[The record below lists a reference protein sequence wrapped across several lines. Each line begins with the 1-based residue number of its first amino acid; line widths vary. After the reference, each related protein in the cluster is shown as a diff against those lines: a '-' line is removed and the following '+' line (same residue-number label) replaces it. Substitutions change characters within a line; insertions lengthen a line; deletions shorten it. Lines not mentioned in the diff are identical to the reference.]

1 MAWIPPLRLQLIE
14 DRVTNDVA
22 RKLAEAIQTMPQLVA
37 FLDGQPLFGAGG
49 AGTAFTAGQTITFG
63 HQLGRAPKGLFCVDA
78 VAADWSGRR
87 VPFNTSQDLTDIA
100 IRSTNAGTFKFW
112 IW

>member
-1 MAWIPPLRLQLIE
+1 MAWIPPLRFQQTE
-14 DRVTNDVA
+14 DRIVNDVA
-22 RKLAEAIQTMPQLVA
+22 RKLAEALQNIPALVP
-37 FLDGQPLFGAGG
+37 FLDGQPLLGTDG

-63 HQLGRAPKGLFCVDA
+63 HQLGRAPKGLICIDA
-78 VAADWSGRR
+78 VTADWSGRR
-87 VPFNTSQDLTDIA
+87 VPFNTAQDLTDIA